1 MPSKPDL
8 GMHTLT
14 HFLDR
19 FVYRN
24 AKAAPSQARGS
35 SIMQPLAG
43 GDMRGMVLSTRGA
56 GKSSVPVNS
65 DLFWK
70 RKVEDVAVDEVFFH
84 KYFNNV
90 APKKGAAAKLTL
102 VDDSDAGEER
112 DEEEIWKALVGS
124 RPELEGDDAES
135 DIVDFDDDEDVMDID
150 DDKDEDEDEDEDK
163 DEDSVAGGGGG
174 EKDNESEEGPGFD
187 DDGDD
192 VWGDEDD
199 VPDNLQKAF
208 EAELEIASKKKRAKE
223 PEVVPKEDEA
233 DQRKK
238 KRRKMKN
245 LPMFASADDYAGM
258 LSD

>member
-90 APKKGAAAKLTL
+90 APKKGAATKLAQAE
-102 VDDSDAGEER
+102 DSDVEEER
-112 DEEEIWKALVGS
+112 NEEEIWKALVGS
-124 RPELEGDDAES
+124 RPELEGDDTDSEV
-135 DIVDFDDDEDVMDID
+135 VDFDDDDDYQMDV
-150 DDKDEDEDEDEDK
+150 DE
-163 DEDSVAGGGGG
+163 DEDSVAGDDDD
-174 EKDNESEEGPGFD
+174 EKDDDEKDDEKDDESEEGPDFG

-199 VPDNLQKAF
+199 VPDDLQKAF
-208 EAELEIASKKKRAKE
+208 EAELEVASKKKKGKE
-223 PEVVPKEDEA
+223 LEVTPEDEV
-233 DQRKK
+233 DDRKK
-238 KRRKMKN
+238 KRRKLKN

>member
-90 APKKGAAAKLTL
+90 APKKGAAAKLML
-102 VDDSDAGEER
+102 AEDSDEGEER

-135 DIVDFDDDEDVMDID
+135 DIVDFDDDEDVMDVD
-150 DDKDEDEDEDEDK
+150 GNDDEDEDEDED
-163 DEDSVAGGGGG
+163 SVAGGDDDQ
-174 EKDNESEEGPGFD
+174 KDNESEEGPGFD
-187 DDGDD
+187 DAGDD
-192 VWGDEDD
+192 VWDDEDD

-208 EAELEIASKKKRAKE
+208 EAELEMASKKKRVKE
-223 PEVVPKEDEA
+223 LEAVPKEDEA
-233 DQRKK
+233 NDRK

>member
-24 AKAAPSQARGS
+24 AKLAASPGRGS

-43 GDMRGMVLSTRGA
+43 GDTRGMVLSTRGT
-56 GKSSVPVNS
+56 GKSAVPVNS
-65 DLFWK
+65 DVFWK

-84 KYFNNV
+84 KYFNN
-90 APKKGAAAKLTL
+90 AASRKGVAAAKASHAE
-102 VDDSDAGEER
+102 DSEAEEEQN
-112 DEEEIWKALVGS
+112 EEEIWKALVGS

-135 DIVDFDDDEDVMDID
+135 GGVD
-150 DDKDEDEDEDEDK
+150 
-163 DEDSVAGGGGG
+163 
-174 EKDNESEEGPGFD
+174 FD

-192 VWGDEDD
+192 GEMDVDDDDDEDENDASTAKDEVDGESGEESEEGPDFADDGDDVWDDEDD
-199 VPDNLQKAF
+199 VPDDLQKAF
-208 EAELEIASKKKRAKE
+208 EAELEVASKKKAKE
-223 PEVVPKEDEA
+223 LEAVPKDDEV
-233 DQRKK
+233 DDRKK
-238 KRRKMKN
+238 KRRKLKN

>member
-24 AKAAPSQARGS
+24 AKATSSQARGA

-43 GDMRGMVLSTRGA
+43 GDMRGMVLSTRGT

-65 DLFWK
+65 DVFWK
-70 RKVEDVAVDEVFFH
+70 RKLEDVAVDEVFFH

-90 APKKGAAAKLTL
+90 APRKGVAAGTPEHAEDED
-102 VDDSDAGEER
+102 VEEEQ

-124 RPELEGDDAES
+124 RPELEGGDAES
-135 DIVDFDDDEDVMDID
+135 DGVDFDDDD
-150 DDKDEDEDEDEDK
+150 DDMMDDEEDEDEDD
-163 DEDSVAGGGGG
+163 DSVAGEDA
-174 EKDNESEEGPGFD
+174 EKDEESEEGPDFD

-192 VWGDEDD
+192 VWDDEDD
-199 VPDNLQKAF
+199 VPDELQKAF
-208 EAELEIASKKKRAKE
+208 EAELEVASKKKKKVKE
-223 PEVVPKEDEA
+223 LEAAPKEDEA
-233 DQRKK
+233 DDRKK
-238 KRRKMKN
+238 KRRKLKN

>member
-24 AKAAPSQARGS
+24 AKAASSQARGA

-43 GDMRGMVLSTRGA
+43 GDMRGMVLSTRGT

-90 APKKGAAAKLTL
+90 TPKKGAAAAKPERTE
-102 VDDSDAGEER
+102 DSDAEEER

-124 RPELEGDDAES
+124 RPELEGDDANSEGA
-135 DIVDFDDDEDVMDID
+135 DFDDDDDDVMDVE
-150 DDKDEDEDEDEDK
+150 EDEDESVVGDK
-163 DEDSVAGGGGG
+163 DD
-174 EKDNESEEGPGFD
+174 EKDEESEEGPDFD

-192 VWGDEDD
+192 VWDDEDD
-199 VPDNLQKAF
+199 VPDELQKAF
-208 EAELEIASKKKRAKE
+208 EAELEVSSKKKKAKE
-223 PEVVPKEDEA
+223 LEVAPKEDEA
-233 DQRKK
+233 DDRKK
-238 KRRKMKN
+238 KRRKLKN
-245 LPMFASADDYAGM
+245 LPIFASADDYAGM

>member
-24 AKAAPSQARGS
+24 AKAAPSQARGA

-43 GDMRGMVLSTRGA
+43 GDMRGMVLSTRGT

-90 APKKGAAAKLTL
+90 APKKGAAAAKPERTE
-102 VDDSDAGEER
+102 DSDVEEER
-112 DEEEIWKALVGS
+112 DEQEIWKALVGS

-135 DIVDFDDDEDVMDID
+135 EGVDFDDDDDVMDVEEE
-150 DDKDEDEDEDEDK
+150 EDEDEDG
-163 DEDSVAGGGGG
+163 DSVAGD
-174 EKDNESEEGPGFD
+174 EDDEDGPDF
-187 DDGDD
+187 GDD
-192 VWGDEDD
+192 SNDVWDDEDD
-199 VPDNLQKAF
+199 VPDELQKAF
-208 EAELEIASKKKRAKE
+208 EAELEVASKKKAKE
-223 PEVVPKEDEA
+223 LEVAPKEDEA
-233 DQRKK
+233 DDRKK
-238 KRRKMKN
+238 KRRKLKN
-245 LPMFASADDYAGM
+245 LPMFVSADDYAGM